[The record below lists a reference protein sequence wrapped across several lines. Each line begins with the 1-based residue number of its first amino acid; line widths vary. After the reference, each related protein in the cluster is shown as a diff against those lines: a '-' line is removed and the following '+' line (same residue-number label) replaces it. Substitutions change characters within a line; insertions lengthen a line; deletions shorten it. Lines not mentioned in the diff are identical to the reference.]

1 MNGIEAFLPP
11 HWIND
16 EDGLLFINAVTG
28 EKTDVHPLYRYHEL
42 RNQFIIEQAVPSE
55 TQHFTEDVNANIPNI
70 DDIFS
75 DQNKKEAFFDYH
87 CQWSERDPTGKVKSY
102 GLSIRFISNEK
113 IMVKLDGIDAEW
125 IYSSLLGPSGPLE
138 RCDLFIGAKVKVF
151 GRHLTISSASLAA
164 VQWIEKEADK
174 IEKKTEDYRNRILS
188 MGVTPCV
195 KKMPPSTIRN
205 ITRSTRI
212 TGQRDLRVL
221 RNSLSKLGE
230 QLANLG
236 FSHLLT

>member
-1 MNGIEAFLPP
+1 
-11 HWIND
+11 
-16 EDGLLFINAVTG
+16 
-28 EKTDVHPLYRYHEL
+28 
-42 RNQFIIEQAVPSE
+42 
-55 TQHFTEDVNANIPNI
+55 
-70 DDIFS
+70 
-75 DQNKKEAFFDYH
+75 
-87 CQWSERDPTGKVKSY
+87 
-102 GLSIRFISNEK
+102 
-113 IMVKLDGIDAEW
+113 MVKLDGIDAEW

-236 FSHLLT
+236 FCDIGYTEAACSLQIELSKCAVLVAIINVAGSLSD